1 MRPAALTLGHPE
13 QEDTMRY
20 TVHWTAPSGPSA
32 EPHALGARAA
42 ERAMTFASM
51 GASDVYVETNDGRVF
66 RAPAQMAAL
75 VQYAQTA
82 DAEQI

>member
-1 MRPAALTLGHPE
+1 
-13 QEDTMRY
+13 MRY
-20 TVHWTAPSGPSA
+20 TVHWTAPAGSSSA
-32 EPHALGARAA
+32 EPHAVGVRAA

-51 GASDVYVETNDGRVF
+51 GASDVYVETEDGRVF

-82 DAEQI
+82 DGERG

>member
-20 TVHWTAPSGPSA
+20 TVHWTAPSGPST

>member
-1 MRPAALTLGHPE
+1 MRPAAVTLDHPE

>member
-1 MRPAALTLGHPE
+1 MP
-13 QEDTMRY
+13 Y

-32 EPHALGARAA
+32 EPHALGLRAA

-51 GASDVYVETNDGRVF
+51 GAANVYVQTEDGRVF

-75 VQYAQTA
+75 VQHAQST
-82 DAEQI
+82 DPNRP